1 MTTKMEYQM
10 ATNGSTNGSTNG
22 MKLTEFKRVLKE
34 RTLLHVHTML
44 DQIVDEFAVHRS
56 IPRLVTDLRLIPEMG
71 TWSLTAEDL
80 IAHLRR
86 EYSL

>member
-1 MTTKMEYQM
+1 
-10 ATNGSTNGSTNG
+10 

-56 IPRLVTDLRLIPEMG
+56 MWRLVSDLRQIPEMG

-86 EYSL
+86 ECS